1 MKNDE
6 NGDLSDGEK
15 QEISDNIGRIHG
27 AGQLAKLKIYQ
38 EYITRISNNEQLK
51 LAEKKHFDELDQ
63 QFGAVIDGDRIKEH
77 FTRDEVIEKL
87 GISDRSLKWHTTRQ
101 NLVRNKDG
109 TYPLKTLNDF
119 ERKYKRKP
127 KPGEK
132 VNDLS
137 SQQEQADLRYRIAR
151 ARWQELNVKQLSG
164 KLMSQDEVFAEW
176 SKRLAVLFSGIQLW
190 SSRLPP
196 RFEGKSRDE
205 MMRILVDEI
214 YLLRKTFVKKG
225 RYCPEVDGA
234 IGINDA

>member
-1 MKNDE
+1 MENGE
-6 NGDLSDGEK
+6 NGDFPDGGK
-15 QEISDNIGRIHG
+15 MDISDSIGRIHG

-51 LAEKKHFDELDQ
+51 LAEKKHFDDLDLI
-63 QFGAVIDGDRIKEH
+63 FGAVVDGDRVKEN

-101 NLVRNKDG
+101 NLTRNKDG
-109 TYPLKTLNDF
+109 TYPRKTLDDF
-119 ERKYKRKP
+119 ERKYKRK
-127 KPGEK
+127 KAKDGK

-137 SQQEQADLRYRIAR
+137 DQQEQADLRYRIAR

-164 KLMSQDEVFAEW
+164 KLMSSDEVHSEW
-176 SKRLAVLFSGIQLW
+176 AKRLAVLFSGIQLW

-196 RFEGKSRDE
+196 RFEGKTRDE
-205 MMRILVDEI
+205 MMRILSDEI
-214 YLLRKTFVKKG
+214 YLLRKTLAEKG

-234 IGINDA
+234 IGLDDA